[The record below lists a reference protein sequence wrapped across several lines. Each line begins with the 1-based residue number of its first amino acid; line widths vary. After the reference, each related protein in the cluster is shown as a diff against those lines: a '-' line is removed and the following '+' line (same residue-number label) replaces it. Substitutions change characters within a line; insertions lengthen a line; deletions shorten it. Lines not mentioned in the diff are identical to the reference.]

1 MGNQSLMLKIK
12 GSRKLTAEKWLNL
25 FEISY
30 IARTGDEKS
39 WQIASRQNE
48 PKCLSGN
55 YHRPDA
61 AVIVPFHT
69 VRDKMVIIREYR
81 VPLDDYE
88 YGFPAG
94 LVDDGE
100 SVEQAA
106 RRELMEETGLTVS
119 RFIKISPPVYSSAG
133 MTDESVA
140 MVYVECEGEPSNSAN
155 TDSELIEIL
164 FISPD
169 EALALLK
176 DTTLKFDAKAWLAI
190 SQFAEK
196 DVHDKLKSNR
206 R

>member
-1 MGNQSLMLKIK
+1 MIKIK

-25 FEISY
+25 FEVSY

-39 WQIASRQNE
+39 WQMASRQNE
-48 PKCLSGN
+48 PKCLTGS

-61 AVIVPFHT
+61 VVIVPFHMAKN
-69 VRDKMVIIREYR
+69 KMVIIREYR
-81 VPLDDYE
+81 VPLNDYE

-94 LVDDGE
+94 LVAGGE

-119 RFIKISPPVYSSAG
+119 RFIKVSPPIYSSAG

-164 FISPD
+164 LISPE
-169 EALALLK
+169 EASRLLS
-176 DTTLKFDAKAWLAI
+176 DPILKFDAKAWLAI
-190 SQFAEK
+190 SQFAE
-196 DVHDKLKSNR
+196 HSR
-206 R
+206 

>member
-1 MGNQSLMLKIK
+1 MLKIK

-25 FEISY
+25 FEVSY
-30 IARTGDEKS
+30 VARTGDEKS

-61 AVIVPFHT
+61 VVIVPFHT

-119 RFIKISPPVYSSAG
+119 RFIKVSPPIYSSAG
-133 MTDESVA
+133 MTDESIA

-169 EALALLK
+169 EALDLLK

-196 DVHDKLKSNR
+196 DAHDKFKSNR

>member
-1 MGNQSLMLKIK
+1 MMKIK
-12 GSRKLTAEKWLNL
+12 DSRKLTSEKWLNL
-25 FEISY
+25 FEVSY

-48 PKCLSGN
+48 PKCLTGR
-55 YHRPDA
+55 YQRPDA
-61 AVIVPFHT
+61 VVIVPFHT
-69 VRDKMVIIREYR
+69 RRNKMVVIREYR
-81 VPLDDYE
+81 VSLDDYE

-94 LVDDGE
+94 LVDNGE

-106 RRELMEETGLTVS
+106 RRELKEETGLTVS
-119 RFIKISPPVYSSAG
+119 RFIKVSPPIYSSAG

-164 FISPD
+164 FISTD
-169 EALALLK
+169 EAQDLLNDK
-176 DTTLKFDAKAWLAI
+176 TLKFDAKSWLAI
-190 SQFAEK
+190 SQFAEN
-196 DVHDKLKSNR
+196 DARDKLKSNR

>member
-1 MGNQSLMLKIK
+1 MLKIK
-12 GSRKLTAEKWLNL
+12 GSRKLTTEKWLNL
-25 FEISY
+25 FEVRY
-30 IARTGDEKS
+30 ITRTGNEKS
-39 WQIASRQNE
+39 WQMASRQNE
-48 PKCLSGN
+48 PKCIIGG
-55 YHRPDA
+55 YQRPDA
-61 AVIVPFHT
+61 VVIVPFHA
-69 VRDKMVIIREYR
+69 VRHKLVIIREFR
-81 VPLDDYE
+81 VPLDGYE

-94 LVDDGE
+94 LVDNGE

-119 RFIKISPPVYSSAG
+119 RFIKVSPPIYSSAG

-140 MVYVECEGEPSNSAN
+140 MVYVECDGEPSNSAN

-169 EALALLK
+169 EALALLS

-190 SQFAEK
+190 SQFAEN
-196 DVHDKLKSNR
+196 DVHDKLKFNR